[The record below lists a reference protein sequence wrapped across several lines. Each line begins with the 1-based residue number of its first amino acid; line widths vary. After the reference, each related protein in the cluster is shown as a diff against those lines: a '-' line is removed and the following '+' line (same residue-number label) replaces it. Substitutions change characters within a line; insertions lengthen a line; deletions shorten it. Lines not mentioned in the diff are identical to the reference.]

1 VLGWDRGADVMS
13 ELIPRTYLEFVRGGP
28 PEPLVPVFR
37 HNRMDLQGLAGL
49 SGRVLSLLTDP
60 ETHGQNALELY
71 GVSRLCERRGEVKRA
86 RKLYEQS
93 IASRLPAATDRAAR
107 RSLALLAKRDGDFGL
122 ARELWENTLGNS
134 REGFEAYE
142 QLAIYYEHRAGEPQ
156 CALAIVRKAL
166 AELCCANQLGAIA
179 PRAYRQNRARFEH
192 RLARLERK
200 ADWTLLDALG
210 IGSGVTRVGDES
222 N

>member
-1 VLGWDRGADVMS
+1 MLGWDRGADVMS
-13 ELIPRTYLEFVRGGP
+13 ELIPRTYLDFVRGGP

-179 PRAYRQNRARFEH
+179 PGAYRHKRVRFEH

-200 ADWTLLDALG
+200 ANGTLLDVPTW
-210 IGSGVTRVGDES
+210 SS
-222 N
+222 SPSS